1 MSNEPGFKSLG
12 TIIPK
17 YAVISGSGTSAI
29 VALVAGKRISVI
41 AFLVTGTENGTL
53 TFKSN
58 TTAIT
63 GPMNLGI
70 TSGGMGDDTISPL
83 AGSWN
88 PDGHFETVAGEAL
101 NITASAGT
109 AAGYVTYIEI

>member
-12 TIIPK
+12 TITPK

-63 GPMNLGI
+63 GSMILGI
-70 TSGGMGDDTISPL
+70 TGRSGDDTISPL